1 MVTAELSQLSAECST
16 WRASLRQSREDLSS
30 FSNKLQE
37 IASKP
42 LSKPVLQDIE
52 HYQNQFRIQLLNV
65 HNLKQAVKEHERVAD
80 WELQKESSNSS
91 SVWSTHEDLY
101 QKYQSLN
108 LTLQSLA
115 DEFNQF
121 ASQVR

>member
-1 MVTAELSQLSAECST
+1 MVTAELSQLSAECTT
-16 WRASLRQSREDLSS
+16 WRASLRQSREELSS

-37 IASKP
+37 IASKSLP
-42 LSKPVLQDIE
+42 KPVLQDVE

-65 HNLKQAVKEHERVAD
+65 HNLKQAVKEHERLAD
-80 WELQKESSNSS
+80 WELQKDAANSS

-121 ASQVR
+121 SSQVS